1 MTTAPQRPRPG
12 TAEAVVSWL
21 LWVLASATA
30 GIVAFASIFPLAFSG
45 AVPEQAD
52 AAAAV
57 FVWSLLT
64 VVTCMAAPVAMGI
77 GHWRHW
83 HIWYWPVL
91 CAAVLARTLF
101 LLHNL

>member
-12 TAEAVVSWL
+12 TAETVVSWL

-30 GIVAFASIFPLAFSG
+30 GVVAFASIFPLAFSG

-64 VVTCMAAPVAMGI
+64 VMTCISAPIAMGI

-101 LLHNL
+101 LLQSL

>member
-12 TAEAVVSWL
+12 TAETVVSWL
-21 LWVLASATA
+21 LWMLASATA
-30 GIVAFASIFPLAFSG
+30 GIVAFTSIFPLAFSG

-64 VVTCMAAPVAMGI
+64 VMTCISAPIAMGI

-101 LLHNL
+101 LLQSL

>member
-1 MTTAPQRPRPG
+1 MTTPPDRPRPG

-21 LWVLASATA
+21 LWALVSATA
-30 GIVAFASIFPLAFSG
+30 CVVAFASIFPLAFRG

-64 VVTCMAAPVAMGI
+64 VFACVAAPIAMGI

-83 HIWYWPVL
+83 HIWYWPTLCVSVL
-91 CAAVLARTLF
+91 VRTLL